1 MTDGVGGA
9 ILKPEAL
16 NKLLAVGAAP
26 GAAMYLPEHSRTS
39 DEPGSTGTRFHLS
52 EALTDRAGS
61 EASNE
66 KADR

>member
-26 GAAMYLPEHSRTS
+26 GAAMYLPEHSRAS
-39 DEPGSTGTRFHLS
+39 DEPGSTSTRSHLS
-52 EALTDRAGS
+52 EAPTDRAGS
-61 EASNE
+61 EASKE
-66 KADR
+66 KADL